1 MHKVSKDIQKAM
13 KSAKDKWENC
23 YILKMDI
30 TKFFQN
36 FDSRTL
42 WDILKKI
49 KIRDRRLLWL
59 I

>member
-42 WDILKKI
+42 WDILKK
-49 KIRDRRLLWL
+49 K
-59 I
+59 

>member
-42 WDILKKI
+42 WDILKKNKNKRYI
-49 KIRDRRLLWL
+49 
-59 I
+59 